1 MEKTGRK
8 WDVRSFIK
16 HNNMYVIF
24 AALLVVCVFLSED
37 FLTGNNLMNIG
48 RQQAGLTMISMGLLY
63 VIMTGGIDLA
73 SGSVMALSS
82 VMVTFCLT
90 THEMGMAA
98 AVGIPLLLGGLFGLL
113 SGVLVSWLNM
123 APFIVT
129 LAIQIMVR
137 GLAFMISNGNP
148 VLAPA
153 NTVEG
158 LASGIFL
165 GLPVLIWLAIA
176 VVLVFWFIQHY
187 TTFGRM
193 ILAVGSNDT
202 AVYLAGIRV
211 KWYRTGTYIIAGICS
226 ALAGII
232 SVSRTGIG
240 TPQVGV
246 AIESDAIAA
255 CVIGGANMMGGEGD
269 VFKTVIG
276 VFVLALIRNIMNL
289 MAVPS
294 YPQDVIKGIIIILAV
309 LLQTLTSRKK

>member
-1 MEKTGRK
+1 
-8 WDVRSFIK
+8 
-16 HNNMYVIF
+16 
-24 AALLVVCVFLSED
+24 
-37 FLTGNNLMNIG
+37 MNIG

-187 TTFGRM
+187 TTFGRKQRYSGVSGRNPCKM
-193 ILAVGSNDT
+193 VPDRN
-202 AVYLAGIRV
+202 VYHCRHMFC
-211 KWYRTGTYIIAGICS
+211 TGGNYFCFQNRNRYAS
-226 ALAGII
+226 
-232 SVSRTGIG
+232 SRCGDRIG
-240 TPQVGV
+240 CDRGLCNWR
-246 AIESDAIAA
+246 S
-255 CVIGGANMMGGEGD
+255 
-269 VFKTVIG
+269 
-276 VFVLALIRNIMNL
+276 
-289 MAVPS
+289 
-294 YPQDVIKGIIIILAV
+294 
-309 LLQTLTSRKK
+309 